1 MHNLNELSMI
11 DPQIKHSHISNLH
24 LDSVIQE
31 KDFSIN
37 RLQNELQ
44 NKVKTSKNW
53 ERKFKKI

>member
-1 MHNLNELSMI
+1 MI